1 MAEINIE
8 TVAYVLGILSIVF
21 AFFSPLAG
29 LIMGIVGLI
38 QSKKKKVAR
47 ARKLNIIGIVLSAI
61 FFILTIA
68 LLIISGGSSTSGS
81 FPLF

>member
-29 LIMGIVGLI
+29 LILGIVGLI
-38 QSKKKKVAR
+38 QSKKKKVAK
-47 ARKLNIIGIVLSAI
+47 ARKLNTIGIVLSAI

-68 LLIISGGSSTSGS
+68 LLIVSGGSSTSGS

>member
-38 QSKKKKVAR
+38 QSKKKKVAK
-47 ARKLNIIGIVLSAI
+47 ARKLNTIGIVLSAI

-68 LLIISGGSSTSGS
+68 LLIMSGGSSTSGS

>member
-68 LLIISGGSSTSGS
+68 LLIMSGGSSTSGS